1 MSIPRTRF
9 SSSSSSSSS
18 SNEPIERSDGR
29 GSQFKRR
36 NSETHESPVERE
48 VKKQR
53 LEVFRLDIP
62 PVERPRTD
70 PFPQLQPGT
79 LKIADIPRIRAAG
92 NVRVVLDALQSED
105 LTSHSDMPFR
115 LIEQL
120 FKVARED
127 TALLGQI
134 VKRLLM
140 LAKTT
145 HDLRCVLTA
154 FVELAQHLPS
164 ASRQELV
171 RLVETIADERSME
184 APATLSG
191 TFELYLKRLKSV
203 ASSTACTDIQKSAM
217 PEKDNG
223 IADFIEA
230 PELPPGTLVI
240 PLELPAQPEMEPD
253 EIISIN
259 PGYSW
264 DHAWTRRIL
273 ELPVPEVNALSVET
287 TRTLK
292 ASATPMARLA
302 LLNRE
307 YNQQYG
313 GKLSCL
319 RWSFQ
324 LTLERLKL
332 NRDPAVRLQFNES
345 VQMLVDLD
353 VYESN
358 LAQAP
363 SHHTLAL
370 MVAGW
375 QNLSRLYRELHN
387 RAKNRAGAPRHMSL
401 AQLPADG
408 LLAAY
413 LMLDKN
419 GAEFEAMVR
428 VVLNTSNIYGAEAQA
443 QVYADL
449 CAFFFQPERNRCA
462 DLEQQLDALG
472 TQASCLQLDK
482 LARYKAVAGLFYVD
496 PPHPIEPAAIGSL
509 IGMLPSHDQPWNVFS
524 LVAMQLLSDLHRQHL
539 LASEQVEVL
548 VSRTTALVRHVL
560 SLAVP
565 GNPDDEI
572 EHTHPF
578 QAVYFVCEAALVE
591 SFMQLSLLEQAR
603 FLKSCPLDHVEDFI
617 ERLAKAPS
625 SPAENIALI
634 DAILRLEALPS
645 HVSFPLGIWRR
656 QLRKIVVW

>member
-127 TALLGQI
+127 TALLRQI
-134 VKRLLM
+134 VQRLLT
-140 LAKTT
+140 LAKTRNELARVLASFSELAR
-145 HDLRCVLTA
+145 HLPLASVQELMWCVGTFASEQSQEALATLGPIFERYLTA
-154 FVELAQHLPS
+154 LQHV
-164 ASRQELV
+164 ASWTACPDVQV
-171 RLVETIADERSME
+171 
-184 APATLSG
+184 ATVP
-191 TFELYLKRLKSV
+191 EQANSV
-203 ASSTACTDIQKSAM
+203 ADTVLFNKTSESPA
-217 PEKDNG
+217 
-223 IADFIEA
+223 
-230 PELPPGTLVI
+230 GTLVI
-240 PLELPAQPEMEPD
+240 ALELPAQHEMEPD

-259 PGYSW
+259 PNCW
-264 DHAWTRRIL
+264 DGAWTRHIL
-273 ELPVPEVNALSVET
+273 ELPLPEVNALSIEAIP
-287 TRTLK
+287 TLR

-307 YNQQYG
+307 YNLRYG
-313 GKLSCL
+313 GKLSGL
-319 RWSFQ
+319 RWTFR
-324 LTLERLKL
+324 LTLERLAL
-332 NRDPAVRLQFNES
+332 NRDPAIRLQFNES
-345 VQMLVDLD
+345 IQRLVDRN

-363 SHHTLAL
+363 SQHTLAL

-375 QNLSRLYRELHN
+375 QNLPRLYMELHN
-387 RAKNRAGAPRHMSL
+387 RARNPAGVPQHMNL
-401 AQLPADG
+401 TRLPADG
-408 LLAAY
+408 LLVAY

-419 GAEFEAMVR
+419 GGDFEALVATVR
-428 VVLNTSNIYGAEAQA
+428 KSLNIYGAEAQA

-449 CAFFFQPERNRCA
+449 CAFFFQPERHRCVE
-462 DLEQQLDALG
+462 LEQRLIALG
-472 TQASCLQLDK
+472 TPASIVQLQK
-482 LARYKAVAGLFYVD
+482 LVRYKVVAEPFYTI
-496 PPHPIEPAAIGSL
+496 PPLPINPADTDSL
-509 IGMLPSHDQPWNVFS
+509 IGILPSHEEPWNVFA
-524 LVAMQLLSDLHRQHL
+524 LVAVQLLSELHRKNL
-539 LASEQVEVL
+539 LTS
-548 VSRTTALVRHVL
+548 
-560 SLAVP
+560 
-565 GNPDDEI
+565 
-572 EHTHPF
+572 
-578 QAVYFVCEAALVE
+578 
-591 SFMQLSLLEQAR
+591 
-603 FLKSCPLDHVEDFI
+603 
-617 ERLAKAPS
+617 
-625 SPAENIALI
+625 
-634 DAILRLEALPS
+634 
-645 HVSFPLGIWRR
+645 
-656 QLRKIVVW
+656 